1 MKKILIVIFVLAALL
16 EGQAQNEETR
26 NLPSF
31 NKISVGQSIKLVI
44 EEGNENTARIET
56 TGVDTDKVLTEVSGS
71 GLNIHMENGSYRST
85 TVKVYLT
92 YKSNLEAI
100 KASSSSSVTGKSVI
114 KSNEMSVK
122 VSSSAFADLSVDAK
136 ELDIDVSSSARASLE
151 VNAQDLDVE
160 VTSSGRLELTGRT
173 SFQRFHISSSGK
185 FMAYGLQSERVKA
198 DISSSG
204 SAEISVSDELIADA
218 SSSGR
223 ISYKGN
229 PEKVIVDASSSGKV
243 RKAN

>member
-1 MKKILIVIFVLAALL
+1 MKKILLAILVLTTFL
-16 EGQAQNEETR
+16 EGYAQNEEIR

-31 NKISVGQSIKLVI
+31 NKITVGQSIKLVI
-44 EEGNENTARIET
+44 EEGNENSVRIET
-56 TGVDTDKVLTEVSGS
+56 TGVDTDRVLTEVSGS

-85 TVKVYLT
+85 TVKVFLT

-100 KASSSSSVTGKSVI
+100 KASSSSFVTGKSVI
-114 KSNEMSVK
+114 RSSELSVK
-122 VSSSAFADLSVDAK
+122 VSSSAGAELSVDAK
-136 ELDIDVSSSARASLE
+136 ELYIDVSSSGRASLV
-151 VNAQDLDVE
+151 VNTQDLDVE
-160 VTSSGRLELTGRT
+160 VTSSGRLELSGRT

-229 PEKVIVDASSSGKV
+229 PEKVIVDANSSGKV